1 MSPCLVNLIKKIE
14 NLHEHLLVNIESIPI
29 ENTRKIGIITTH
41 IYKEDEY
48 LIWSSI
54 ISEISVIKLDKL
66 K

>member
-29 ENTRKIGIITTH
+29 ENTRTIGIITTH